1 MNIKS
6 LFSNKPDAV
15 SHADKTIV
23 ELFNLNGV
31 YNLTDTSHPMISE
44 IDSIFAKKFK
54 NLTFSNK
61 KLSNDIK
68 YKPSKGFYDIVK
80 NLNN

>member
-1 MNIKS
+1 
-6 LFSNKPDAV
+6 
-15 SHADKTIV
+15 
-23 ELFNLNGV
+23 
-31 YNLTDTSHPMISE
+31 MISE